1 MEKNVAMLNSKFYQI
16 FILLMGVFLIIPL
29 NSFAQVSELIKFLQ
43 PGQSENAMRELESIS
58 SPLSDEEKKQVHIA
72 LEKLSPSGDW
82 IPFLTQLSES
92 VGEDGRFAFQ
102 VARANWRAG
111 NDEEV
116 ILWCKKAV
124 EQSPKNIIVLYS
136 SAALAHTLNRIE
148 LARTWLRQL
157 LEMDK
162 TNADA
167 LFLLGRIE
175 ASQGNDDTAK
185 DLLVDAVQQSNS
197 HYLAYY
203 ELGILE
209 LRQANAEAAEKY
221 LKAAVYY
228 FPFFREAYN
237 NLTIALA
244 RQNKRDDAEKA
255 QAIAGYLKSWVDVKE
270 NRLRYAY
277 RNPNAVNPAL
287 GYELAAE
294 LYRVEREDLAR
305 AYLERSLSSGRANE
319 PQMFLLAQLRFKNEN
334 FQDCLALLPK
344 LADERITGT
353 EIFAEMK
360 AWCLYETEQRSESE
374 SFLKQALKSFPD
386 SNHLKRLQQTLAQN
400 TTIEPDVEM
409 KQDHFVF
416 VDVAENVGI
425 SSFNHRIGHAD
436 KRWIIDAMGSGVA
449 VADYDNDGD
458 DDIYFVNAQP
468 DVLNPSEK
476 YKNMLFRNDGGMFTD
491 VTKQAGVG
499 DLGFGSSATFGDID
513 NDGWLDLFVTN
524 YGANV
529 MYKNNG
535 DGTFT
540 DISLDAGIAEN
551 EYSAASAFGDVD
563 GDGDLDLFVG
573 NYVAFDP
580 EKHSD
585 IRDLFH
591 GIEVF
596 TGPLS
601 FDGVPDRLYLNDGN
615 GHFSDF
621 TKESKINVSNGRAM
635 GAIFTDLDQDGDLD
649 LYVANDGTFNH
660 VLQNNGNG
668 VFDDISFFSGG
679 AFNESGVEG
688 ASMGIAQGDFNN
700 DGWMDI
706 YITAYEMQPD
716 VLYKNTGNASLID
729 VSVPTGLSGPS
740 RMLVT
745 WGNGFCDFD
754 SDGLVDLYSI
764 NGHIYPQV
772 AELDGDRVYEQGVSF
787 YKNLGKRFEDVSK
800 PSLGDEYKA
809 FGGRGSALLD
819 YDQDGDMDVV
829 VSNIDATPQLL
840 ENRTPHGNWLK
851 VKLTGTS
858 AQTFGVRVVVKSG
871 DTIWSHVVD
880 GGSSY
885 QSQNSQVLYFGLG
898 GIDQVDSVTVYWMH
912 QEKTVIEHPMI
923 NKLLEIQE

>member
-1 MEKNVAMLNSKFYQI
+1 MKKNVAMLKSKVYQI
-16 FILLMGVFLIIPL
+16 LIILMGLSVCL
-29 NSFAQVSELIKFLQ
+29 NSFAQVNELLAVLQ
-43 PGQSENAMRELESIS
+43 PGKAEEAQLILNSITSSLE
-58 SPLSDEEKKQVHIA
+58 PAEKDQIIAA

-82 IPFLTQLSES
+82 IPFLTQLSEK
-92 VGEDGRFAFQ
+92 VGGDGRFAFQ

-111 NDEEV
+111 NDQEAVE
-116 ILWCKKAV
+116 WCEKAV
-124 EQSPKNIIVLYS
+124 HQSPENMTVLYS
-136 SAALAHTLNRIE
+136 SAALAHTLNRVD
-148 LARTWLRQL
+148 LAKTWLQQL
-157 LEMDK
+157 LKMNN

-175 ASQGNDDTAK
+175 ASQGNDDAAK
-185 DLLVDAVQQSNS
+185 DLLLNAIQQSNT
-197 HYLAYY
+197 HFLAYY

-209 LRQANAEAAEKY
+209 LRQANAPEAEKY

-244 RQNKRDDAEKA
+244 RQNKREEAEKA
-255 QAIAGYLKSWVDVKE
+255 QAVAGYLKSWVDVKE

-277 RNPNAVNPAL
+277 RNPNAINPAL

-294 LYRVEREDLAR
+294 LYRVQREDLAR
-305 AYLERSLSSGRANE
+305 AFLERSLSAGKANQ
-319 PQMFLLAQLRFKNEN
+319 PQVFLLAQLRFKNEN
-334 FQDCLALLPK
+334 FKDCLALLPT
-344 LADERITGT
+344 LSDERITGT

-360 AWCLYETEQRSESE
+360 AWCLYHTDQKEESGAY
-374 SFLKQALKSFPD
+374 LTQAIQTFPN
-386 SNHLKRLQQTLAQN
+386 STHLKRLQETLAK
-400 TTIEPDVEM
+400 TEEDKPDDEM
-409 KQDHFVF
+409 KPNRFVF
-416 VDVAENVGI
+416 VDAAEKAGI
-425 SSFNHRIGHAD
+425 SSFQHRIGHLD

-468 DVLNPSEK
+468 DVLNPSGDYQNK
-476 YKNMLFRNDGGMFTD
+476 LFRNDGGVFTG
-491 VTKQAGVG
+491 VTSQAGVG
-499 DLGFGSSATFGDID
+499 DTGYGGSATFGDID

-535 DGTFT
+535 DGTFRDST
-540 DISLDAGIAEN
+540 NETGITGN
-551 EYSAASAFGDVD
+551 EYSVASAFGDVD
-563 GDGDLDLFVG
+563 GDGDLDLYVG

-580 EKHSD
+580 VKHKD

-615 GHFSDF
+615 GHFTDF
-621 TKESKINVSNGRAM
+621 TKESKINPSNGRAM
-635 GAIFTDLDQDGDLD
+635 GAVFSDLDQDGDLD

-660 VLQNNGNG
+660 VLQNDGRG
-668 VFDDISFFSGG
+668 VFEDISFFSGG

-716 VLYKNTGNASLID
+716 VLYKNTGNANLID
-729 VSVPTGLSGPS
+729 VSVPMGLSNPS

-745 WGNGFCDFD
+745 WGNGFCDID

-772 AELDGDRVYEQGVSF
+772 AELEGDRVYEQGVSF
-787 YKNLGKRFEDVSK
+787 YKNMGERFEDVSK
-800 PSLGDEYKA
+800 QSLGEGYKP
-809 FGGRGSALLD
+809 FSGRGSALLD
-819 YDQDGDMDVV
+819 YDQDGDMDIVIN
-829 VSNIDATPQLL
+829 NIDATPQLL

-851 VKLTGTS
+851 VKLKGTS

-871 DTIWSHVVD
+871 ETLWSNVVD
-880 GGSSY
+880 GGSGY
-885 QSQNSQVLYFGLG
+885 QSQNSQTLFFGLG
-898 GIDQVDSVTVYWMH
+898 EVKEVDSVTVHWMH
-912 QEKTVIEHPMI
+912 KEKTVVEKPEI
-923 NKLLEIQE
+923 NQTVILE